1 MVLYQFT
8 TVKSVLGETGT
19 TNDEKIRFYGTMADN
34 VIIGD
39 TINVNEMLN
48 PPAVVVDVLTQRE
61 LDQIK
66 DFATQIA
73 VGYFY
78 KFESGDTDTLEEA
91 SKNWLNWFNNKFRRF
106 TFRVRGGE
114 LAR

>member
-8 TVKSVLGETGT
+8 TVKNVLGETGT
-19 TNDEKIRFYGTMADN
+19 TNDVKIRHYGKMAD
-34 VIIGD
+34 VAIIGD
-39 TINVNEMLN
+39 TINVKNMTN
-48 PPAVVVDVLTQRE
+48 PPTVVVDVLTQEE
-61 LDQIK
+61 LNQIK

-78 KFESGDTDTLEEA
+78 KFESGDEA
-91 SKNWLNWFNNKFRRF
+91 TITEAKENWLKWFNNKFRRF
-106 TFRVRGGE
+106 TFKTRGGE

>member
-19 TNDEKIRFYGTMADN
+19 TNDEKIRFYGVMADN

-39 TINVNEMLN
+39 TINVQDMLN
-48 PPAVVVDVLTQRE
+48 PPAVVVDVLTTGE
-61 LDQIK
+61 LSQIK

-78 KFESGDTDTLEEA
+78 KFEAGDEDTLAEA
-91 SKNWLNWFNNKFRRF
+91 KENWLKWFNNKFRRF